1 MQRDQQL
8 EMWLNRRQLFGRAA
22 GGIGAAALAS
32 LLSLYRAN
40 AWSAADQPEQLGHA
54 IANSDFVVS
63 AWDRDELVGLG
74 NALSDGHLVVYYP
87 HLLVHPSYQGRGIGS
102 QLVCLLKQRYEG
114 FHQQVL
120 VAEGKAI
127 AFYEKCGFAQA
138 DLTRSMW
145 IYQGDDH
152 G

>member
-1 MQRDQQL
+1 MSQRSI
-8 EMWLNRRQLFGRAA
+8 EYRRTRDIPLDS
-22 GGIGAAALAS
+22 ILA
-32 LLSLYRAN
+32 LYRAN
-40 AWSAADQPEQLGHA
+40 AWSAADKPDALGRA

-63 AWDRDELVGLG
+63 AWDAAELVGLG

-87 HLLVHPSYQGRGIGS
+87 HLLVAPSHQGRGIGR
-102 QLVCLLKQRYEG
+102 QLVGMLNQRYEG

-127 AFYEKCGFAQA
+127 AFYEKCGFARA
-138 DLTRSMW
+138 GRTRSMW

-152 G
+152 